1 MFRLAL
7 LIIIA
12 DVFTAVQSQ
21 ETTFGVV
28 PFENSSN
35 GSVVQTLD
43 LFSDRDGLLR
53 DIYVCGEIYVDI
65 EHCLLGYE
73 SKTKSNLV
81 PSPDCATPTEE
92 SPTPQVPRSR
102 PLTGIDHIKHI
113 FSHPQ
118 AFGQSYTF
126 INTYLHNAE
135 IHEVSSTS
143 KGAELVAEH
152 HDVTMAAIASEAA
165 AEVFDLKV
173 LARSIQD
180 LGDNTTRFF
189 VIKRGSDNELVD
201 DRHQA
206 DNVPSRNDEASEWK
220 SLVGFTIDHRKAG
233 ALADALNVF
242 KLYGLNLNSINS
254 RPSHRRPW
262 HYMFLIEFEGKIEN
276 SESAGAD
283 QALGDLRQLT
293 QELRWY
299 GSWRNKR

>member
-1 MFRLAL
+1 ML
-7 LIIIA
+7 LITV
-12 DVFTAVQSQ
+12 DVFTAVQDQ
-21 ETTFGVV
+21 ETTFGIV

-43 LFSDRDGLLR
+43 LFSDREGLLL
-53 DIYVCGEIYVDI
+53 DIHVCGEIYVDI

-73 SKTKSNLV
+73 SKTKNNLA

-92 SPTPQVPRSR
+92 SPSPQVPRSR

-152 HDVTMAAIASEAA
+152 HDISMAAIASESAT
-165 AEVFDLKV
+165 EIFDLKV

-189 VIKRGSDNELVD
+189 VIRRGPGNEMTI
-201 DRHQA
+201 DRHQV
-206 DNVPSRNDEASEWK
+206 DNVQTPNDETSGWK

-242 KLYGLNLNSINS
+242 KLHRLNLNSINS
-254 RPSHRRPW
+254 RPSRRRQW
-262 HYMFLIEFEGKIEN
+262 HYMFLIEFEGRIEN
-276 SESAGAD
+276 GESAGVG
-283 QALGDLRQLT
+283 QALDDLRQYT

-299 GSWRNKR
+299 GSWRNKQ